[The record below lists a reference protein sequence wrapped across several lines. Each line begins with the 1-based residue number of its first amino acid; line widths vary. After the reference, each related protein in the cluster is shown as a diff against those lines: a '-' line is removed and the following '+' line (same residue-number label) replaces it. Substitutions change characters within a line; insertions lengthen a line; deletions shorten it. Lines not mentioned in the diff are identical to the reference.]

1 MVELPASQEQQQ
13 SHLRTVV
20 QLAQTLEELK
30 AEATQL
36 TSSVSTAEQGHF
48 TPHQEFQVLS
58 LLIVY
63 WQARNALLELVS
75 SLRKDDQVYGSAG
88 EATFLTGFAA
98 ALLLVD
104 AARFLRETVHDR
116 PILKRKLNEPN
127 VEFGIPANVYDTVQK
142 SLLSTRH
149 AWHLYHAIEYY
160 RTHEKQLL
168 ARGQQDASLLPLLG
182 IIERLKHRLDVSIA
196 QFAGV
201 RLRTRIGRV
210 AHGLQEKI
218 LGRAIYG
225 LQKLGGLAVANRY
238 VKRGHQPGLPAEIS
252 DQLTQVLRPG
262 DVVATRKEYALT
274 NYFLPGYWPH
284 VALYLG
290 DGSELQQLGI
300 ADQEAF
306 QANQVPGIA
315 ATDDSHRVLESMK
328 DGVLVRSLQSP
339 FASDSIAILRP
350 HLELAPIGQALIR
363 GLGHAGKRYDFS
375 FDFSRSDQLVC
386 TEVVYRSYDGIENMQ
401 FSLVR
406 RAGRMTLSG
415 NDLVEM
421 ALQRQCFDPVA
432 VYAPMFQPS
441 VCTDQ
446 EADSLIRRCLQQD
459 D

>member
-1 MVELPASQEQQQ
+1 MVEWPAGAELEQ

-20 QLAQTLEELK
+20 QLAQTLEALK

-36 TSSVSTAEQGHF
+36 TSSISTADQGHF
-48 TPHQEFQVLS
+48 TPNQEQQVLS

-63 WQARNALLELVS
+63 WQSRNALLELVY
-75 SLRKDDQVYGSAG
+75 SLRKDEQLYGPAG
-88 EATFLTGFAA
+88 EVTFLTGFAA

-104 AARFLRETVHDR
+104 AARFLRETIHDR
-116 PILKRKLNEPN
+116 PIVKRKLNEPN
-127 VEFGIPANVYDTVQK
+127 IEFGIPANVYDTVQK
-142 SLLSTRH
+142 SLLNTRH
-149 AWHLYHAIEYY
+149 AWHLYHAIDYY
-160 RTHEKQLL
+160 RAHEEQLL
-168 ARGQQDASLLPLLG
+168 ACGQEDPSLQPLLD
-182 IIERLKHRLDVSIA
+182 IINRLKHRLDVSLA

-201 RLRTRIGRV
+201 RLRARIGQV
-210 AHGLQEKI
+210 SQGIQQKV

-225 LQKLGGLAVANRY
+225 LQKLGGMAVANRY
-238 VKRGHQPGLPAEIS
+238 VKRGHQPGLPADIS
-252 DQLTQVLRPG
+252 DQLARLLRPG

-290 DGSELQQLGI
+290 DAKELQQLGI
-300 ADQEAF
+300 SEQEPF
-306 QANQVPGIA
+306 QAHQVPGLEVS
-315 ATDDSHRVLESMK
+315 DDGHRVLESMK

-350 HLELAPIGQALIR
+350 HLELDSIGAGLIR
-363 GLGHAGKRYDFS
+363 GLGHAGKGYDFS

-386 TEVVYRSYDGIENMQ
+386 TEVVYRSYDGLDQMH

-421 ALQRQCFDPVA
+421 ALARQCFDPVA
-432 VYAPMFQPS
+432 VYAPMFEPAVS
-441 VCTDQ
+441 TGE
-446 EADSLIRRCLQQD
+446 EAAELMSRCLQQG
-459 D
+459 

>member
-1 MVELPASQEQQQ
+1 MVELSANQESQQ
-13 SHLRTVV
+13 SHLRAVV

-30 AEATQL
+30 AEASQL
-36 TSSVSTAEQGHF
+36 TSSISTAEQGHF
-48 TPHQEFQVLS
+48 TPNQEFQVLS

-63 WQARNALLELVS
+63 WQSRSALLELVY
-75 SLRKDDQVYGSAG
+75 SLREDEQLYGPAG
-88 EATFLTGFAA
+88 EVTFLTGFSA

-104 AARFLRETVHDR
+104 AARFLRETIHDR
-116 PILKRKLNEPN
+116 PIVKRKLNEPN

-142 SLLSTRH
+142 SLLDTRH

-160 RTHEKQLL
+160 HAHEKQLL
-168 ARGQQDASLLPLLG
+168 ARGQEEPSLQPVLD
-182 IIERLKHRLDVSIA
+182 IIERLKHRLEVSIA

-201 RLRTRIGRV
+201 RLRARIGRV
-210 AHGLQEKI
+210 THGIQEKV

-238 VKRGHQPGLPAEIS
+238 VKRGHQPGLPTEVS
-252 DQLTQVLRPG
+252 DQLTGLLRPG

-290 DGSELQQLGI
+290 DASELQQLGI
-300 ADQEAF
+300 ADQEPF

-315 ATDDSHRVLESMK
+315 ARDDSHRVLESMK

-350 HLELAPIGQALIR
+350 QLELAPIGEALIR

-386 TEVVYRSYDGIENMQ
+386 TEVVYRSYDGIEKMQ

-415 NDLVEM
+415 NDLIEM

-432 VYAPMFQPS
+432 VYAPMFEPS
-441 VCTDQ
+441 VCMDQ
-446 EADSLIRRCLQQD
+446 QADALMRRCLQQD